1 MFEIN
6 PSVMMWLLTQ
16 NKARN
21 IFHSILSSDK
31 GYVDKHCIIDI
42 LYYNENYNNKN
53 SDKLYIAVCLLVTL
67 NQ

>member
-1 MFEIN
+1 
-6 PSVMMWLLTQ
+6 MMWFLTQ

-31 GYVDKHCIIDI
+31 GYVDFHCIII
-42 LYYNENYNNKN
+42 LYYNENDKN
-53 SDKLYIAVCLLVTL
+53 HYHNSYIVIINHIVVVLCLLVTL